1 MARLAIITDMCRR
14 RGWWGQWPDAKTT
27 TGEAVCVVETVYLNG
42 SFIPYSEAL
51 VPFEDRG
58 MLFAD
63 GIYEVVRAYDG
74 RFFALEG
81 HLQRL
86 VASAQEIQLE
96 VPPVEE
102 LQEAIQGVMERSG
115 LHDTSIYLQVTRGF
129 AGARSHGIPHGIR
142 PTVFA
147 AARPVPRPDPRHV
160 AEGATAITVPD
171 RRWHMCHVK
180 SIGLLLNN
188 LAKQAALD
196 AGAQEALFVREGVLT
211 EGAATNAFAVFDGEV
226 WTHPEG
232 HLVLSGITRQVVIEL
247 AHAEGLT
254 VREEPYQAS
263 RMYGAQEVFVTST
276 NLEVLPIRAI
286 DGRSIGSGVP
296 GAVTRRLQAAFTR
309 RTSALAAV

>member
-1 MARLAIITDMCRR
+1 M
-14 RGWWGQWPDAKTT
+14 
-27 TGEAVCVVETVYLNG
+27 VEIVYLNG

-74 RFFALEG
+74 RLFALEG

-96 VPPVEE
+96 IPPAAE
-102 LQEAIQGVMERSG
+102 LQEALLGVMERSG
-115 LHDTSIYLQVTRGF
+115 LRDTSIYLQVTRGF
-129 AGARSHGIPHGIR
+129 AGPRSHGVPQGIR

-160 AEGATAITVPD
+160 AEGARAVTVVD
-171 RRWHMCHVK
+171 NRWHMCHVK

-196 AGAQEALFVREGVLT
+196 VGAQESLFVREGVVT
-211 EGAATNAFAVFDGEV
+211 EGAATNTFAVFGGEL

-232 HLVLSGITRQVVIEL
+232 PLVLSGITRQIVIEL
-247 AHAEGLT
+247 AQAEGIA
-254 VREEPYQAS
+254 VREEPYLAS

-276 NLEVLPIRAI
+276 NLEVLPIQSV
-286 DGRSIGSGVP
+286 DGRSIGAGVP
-296 GAVTRRLQAAFTR
+296 GPVTRRLQAAFTR
-309 RTSALAAV
+309 RTAALATV

>member
-1 MARLAIITDMCRR
+1 M
-14 RGWWGQWPDAKTT
+14 
-27 TGEAVCVVETVYLNG
+27 VETVYLNG
-42 SFIPYSEAL
+42 SFIPYSDAL

-74 RFFALEG
+74 RLFELDG

-96 VPPVEE
+96 VPPAEE
-102 LQEAIQGVMERSG
+102 LQEALRGVLQRSG
-115 LHDTSIYLQVTRGF
+115 MRDASIYLQVTRGF
-129 AGARSHGIPHGIR
+129 AGPRSHGIPRGIR

-160 AEGATAITVPD
+160 AEGAAAITVPD

-196 AGAQEALFVREGVLT
+196 VGAQESLFVRDGMVT

-232 HLVLSGITRQVVIEL
+232 PLVLSGITRQVVVEL
-247 AHAEGLT
+247 ALAEGLT
-254 VREEPYQAS
+254 VRESPFLAS
-263 RMYGAQEVFVTST
+263 RLSEAQEVFITST
-276 NLEVLPIRAI
+276 NLEVLPLRTV
-286 DGRSIGSGVP
+286 DGRGVGGGKP
-296 GAVTRRLQAAFTR
+296 GPVTRRLQAAFTR
-309 RTSALAAV
+309 RTSAMATV